1 MMAASTT
8 RKTSMADIH
17 IVHPHKLSAK
27 KAREA
32 AQKVADKI
40 AEEYDLECEWEGDT
54 LYFERSGVN
63 GAMELGEGQVEMT
76 IKLGFLMSA
85 FSSTIQSKIEEN
97 LKKVFG

>member
-1 MMAASTT
+1 MMAASTA
-8 RKTSMADIH
+8 KEAGMPDIH

-27 KAREA
+27 KARDA

-40 AEEYDLECEWEGDT
+40 AEEYDLECEWDGDT

-76 IKLGFLMSA
+76 IKLGFLMGA
-85 FSSTIQSKIEEN
+85 FSSTIQAKIEEN

>member
-1 MMAASTT
+1 
-8 RKTSMADIH
+8 MADIY
-17 IVHPHKLSAK
+17 IVHVHKLSAK
-27 KAREA
+27 KARDA
-32 AQKVADKI
+32 AQKVADQI

-76 IKLGFLMSA
+76 IKLGFLMGA
-85 FSSTIQSKIEEN
+85 FSSTIKAKIEEN